1 MAQMQQL
8 LHCSYTLEYWKKVQL
23 HHKLALLQKW
33 GYWHE
38 VK

>member
-8 LHCSYTLEYWKKVQL
+8 LHCSYTLEHWNKEL
-23 HHKLALLQKW
+23 HHELALLQKW
-33 GYWHE
+33 GYLQK